1 MTTQQTTKR
10 NRFAEAFR
18 EGGNLVGLAGAA
30 GLSLALLNPLPL
42 LVGLVAEAAYLLF
55 VPDSKWYESRL
66 GKRFEEAIRQ
76 RREEL
81 KRRTLPLLSP
91 SMQDRFARLEATRV
105 QIYAQAADNQEQ
117 WFDEVLRK
125 LDYLLEKFLL
135 FASKEVQFQTY
146 LRSIQS
152 QVRGD
157 QPGPAQR
164 RAMEEARRQERG
176 RRPGGGGIVGDL
188 LTAFDLFEE
197 PARGNGGGRRG
208 GGGTRRIPVN
218 QEPAPAQ
225 QAVPR
230 GPVPTW
236 VQQAVGEVQA
246 HYDREI
252 ATVNATREAEPDENT
267 KAILDKRKDV
277 LERRREYIDKIG
289 KILTNLQYQLEL
301 LEDTFG
307 LINDQ
312 IRARSPEQVLADI
325 EGVVFQTDSMT
336 RLLEELAPLDQMADR
351 LAA

>member
-1 MTTQQTTKR
+1 MKHMADAAGKR

-66 GKRFEEAIRQ
+66 GKRFEEAVRQ

-208 GGGTRRIPVN
+208 SGGGVPAEAAPPVLSALMLARMAARRRSRSSIPPPAPGAAAVGGAGFATSASSSGGSSTTRLATFRSLSRRSIVVKTFRRSVSRWSVAATRRGGRPSDRAGRVLRAGASSSRSGRRRPRCR
-218 QEPAPAQ
+218 PAPAR
-225 QAVPR
+225 ASER
-230 GPVPTW
+230 GS
-236 VQQAVGEVQA
+236 G
-246 HYDREI
+246 H
-252 ATVNATREAEPDENT
+252 
-267 KAILDKRKDV
+267 
-277 LERRREYIDKIG
+277 
-289 KILTNLQYQLEL
+289 
-301 LEDTFG
+301 
-307 LINDQ
+307 
-312 IRARSPEQVLADI
+312 
-325 EGVVFQTDSMT
+325 
-336 RLLEELAPLDQMADR
+336 
-351 LAA
+351 